1 MENKIYAAM
10 VQSMK
15 DINAVAKG
23 EKNQKQ
29 GWMFR
34 GVDTIYNELHNILA
48 NNGIFML
55 PEVISDETEERT
67 TASGGNLIYRKLRIK
82 YHFVAGDG
90 SEVTATIQGE
100 AMDSGDKASNKA
112 MAIGH
117 KYTLLQV
124 FLIPTEEQ
132 KDPDYYSPAISVKKS
147 VPMPKK
153 IEPPINPDDPRTI
166 PVTAIPQK
174 VEKPFNRTEFIS
186 SVKDFLPPDGLDQAT
201 YSQIMDDFGI
211 NDVIDINV
219 RDLAE
224 QVYNLLRIK
233 HKAYIGK

>member
-1 MENKIYAAM
+1 MDNKIYAAM

-15 DINAVAKG
+15 DVTAVAKG

-34 GVDTIYNELHNILA
+34 GIDTIYNELHTILA

-67 TASGGNLIYRKLRIK
+67 STSGGNLIYRKLRIK
-82 YHFVAGDG
+82 YHFVAEDG
-90 SEVTATIQGE
+90 SEVTATVQGE
-100 AMDSGDKASNKA
+100 GMDSGDKASNKA

-132 KDPDYYSPAISVKKS
+132 KDPDYESPESSTKKIVS
-147 VPMPKK
+147 MPKK
-153 IEPPINPDDPRTI
+153 TSVPTPDDPRTI
-166 PVTAIPQK
+166 PVTASPLPK
-174 VEKPFNRTEFIS
+174 AEKPFSRVEFLKN
-186 SVKDFLPPDGLDQAT
+186 VGDFLPPLGLDQET
-201 YSQIMDDFGI
+201 YEQVMNDFGI
-211 NDVIDINV
+211 GDVSEVAD
-219 RDLAE
+219 RETAE
-224 QVYNLLRIK
+224 QVYRVLKLK
-233 HKAYIGK
+233 FEVLKK